1 MQEHIKIGKPSQIF
15 REFTWSDNLV
25 MGRLREYLPSTLL
38 SSGSGILLNMVDTL
52 VVGRLIGG
60 NSLAAVSLA
69 APFFV
74 VIRMIIKV
82 LSVGIGTNMSTLSK
96 GERRIRR
103 LSGHYTESS

>member
-60 NSLAAVSLA
+60 NSLAAVLLA

-96 GERRIRR
+96 GRDE
-103 LSGHYTESS
+103 